1 MDTTVSIREFA
12 TAREC
17 GRSRRRRT
25 HVLRVPYCDPLIVFA
40 PPGFVVTAAIRLGY
54 IVGLGSV
61 FRSWA
66 ARPPHRL
73 G

>member
-1 MDTTVSIREFA
+1 M
-12 TAREC
+12 
-17 GRSRRRRT
+17 
-25 HVLRVPYCDPLIVFA
+25 PYCDPLIVFA
-40 PPGFVVTAAIRLGY
+40 PPGFAVTAAIRLGY